1 MPVEPSEKISIIPVI
16 RREERVSLNQK
27 KRQKQQQQKK
37 EEGKGKKVDIR
48 V

>member
-1 MPVEPSEKISIIPVI
+1 MPVEPSEKISIIPAI

-37 EEGKGKKVDIR
+37 EEEKGKKVDIR

>member
-27 KRQKQQQQKK
+27 KRQKSKQQKK
-37 EEGKGKKVDIR
+37 EEEKGKKVDIR

>member
-1 MPVEPSEKISIIPVI
+1 MPVEPLEKISIIPVI

-37 EEGKGKKVDIR
+37 EEDKRKKVDIK

>member
-1 MPVEPSEKISIIPVI
+1 MPVEPSEKISIIPII

-27 KRQKQQQQKK
+27 RKQKSQQKK
-37 EEGKGKKVDIR
+37 KEEKGKRVDIR